1 MSTIDFYFDF
11 SSPYGFIA
19 SLLIDDF
26 AAEHGRTVNWK
37 PFLLGYAMQQT
48 GGAPAIDVPMK
59 GDYLRHDLKRCAS
72 LHGVPFRMAP
82 GFPFNSMPAVRA
94 FYWLQDQ
101 DPQRATALAKAL
113 LNAAYVDETSI
124 VSPEDVAAVAQASL
138 GIEPSAILAAVQ
150 DPAIKG
156 RVKTVVAEAMEKQ
169 VFGSPFFIVDGQGF
183 WGHDRLPQMGEWI
196 QREGWTIL

>member
-1 MSTIDFYFDF
+1 MSAIDFYFDF

-26 AAEHGRTVNWK
+26 AAEHGRTVNWR

-48 GGAPAIDVPMK
+48 GGAPVIDVPMK
-59 GDYLRHDLKRCAS
+59 GPYLRNDLQRCAS
-72 LHGVPFRMAP
+72 QYGVSFRLAP

-101 DPQRATALAKAL
+101 DPARARALAKAL
-113 LNAAYVDETSI
+113 LHAAYVDEKSI
-124 VSPEDVAAVAQASL
+124 VSPDDVAAVANGSL
-138 GIEPSAILAAVQ
+138 GIPSEEILAAVQ
-150 DPAIKG
+150 DPVVKG
-156 RVKTVVAEAMEKQ
+156 RVKSVVGEAMEKE

-183 WGHDRLPQMGEWI
+183 WGHDRLPQMAQWI
-196 QREGWTIL
+196 KRGGWEML